1 MKQTLFTEFDHSTMT
16 PKSNFTEDK
25 NGDEV
30 YLRGCIKPPISDQAN
45 KTSCIEQVVISEEY
59 KEHKICYCYENEC
72 NGAANFKSVSVFTAL
87 GLSSLLY
94 FVTKY

>member
-1 MKQTLFTEFDHSTMT
+1 MT
-16 PKSNFTEDK
+16 AKSNFTEDK

-45 KTSCIEQVVISEEY
+45 KTSCIDQVVISEEY

-87 GLSSLLY
+87 GISGLLY